1 MDEKKLKIT
10 LRKWN
15 QEEHTKF
22 VLQAKLSSN
31 LHKKGEKKTKG
42 SISHKWNLIQAP
54 NMLKL
59 WEVLGHN

>member
-1 MDEKKLKIT
+1 MKKKLKIT

-31 LHKKGEKKTKG
+31 LHKKRRKKKLKG
-42 SISHKWNLIQAP
+42 LFHINETLF
-54 NMLKL
+54 KL
-59 WEVLGHN
+59 QIC